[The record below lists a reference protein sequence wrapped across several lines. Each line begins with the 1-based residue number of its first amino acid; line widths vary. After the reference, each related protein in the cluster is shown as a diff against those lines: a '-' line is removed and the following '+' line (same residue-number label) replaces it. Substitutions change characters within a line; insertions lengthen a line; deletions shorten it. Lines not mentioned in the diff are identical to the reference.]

1 VNDVDWLD
9 DQVFATAGNDH
20 KIFIHRLDDQAY
32 HYVFEGHTDDVQVIK
47 WSPLPSSSTSPTTED
62 HSKRYLASIADDGQL
77 IIWQI
82 PEYPPSRPRNGSKNS
97 SIGGTASP
105 LKRESVDEG
114 DDYQFESTSRYLV
127 ARFTVVEDN
136 ENTQMG
142 AVDWSRDEIEGRVLV
157 AA

>member
-1 VNDVDWLD
+1 
-9 DQVFATAGNDH
+9 
-20 KIFIHRLDDQAY
+20 
-32 HYVFEGHTDDVQVIK
+32 VIK
-47 WSPLPSSSTSPTTED
+47 WSPLPSSISSSSTSSATPED

-82 PEYPPSRPRNGSKNS
+82 PEYPSSRPRNGSKNS

-105 LKRESVDEG
+105 LKRESVEEGEGDG
-114 DDYQFESTSRYLV
+114 DDYQFESSSKYLV

-136 ENTQMG
+136 ENTRMG
-142 AVDWSRDEIEGRVLV
+142 AVDWSRDEIEGRVLI